1 MITQITAHRVAKAT
15 IGHPT
20 EYGSSDLTGR
30 YQRIT
35 LFDADG
41 RETGVISIHFDENAE
56 PLPATVAK
64 R

>member
-1 MITQITAHRVAKAT
+1 MITQVVAHRVSKAV
-15 IGHPT
+15 IEGPF
-20 EYGSSDLTGR
+20 EYGSHELNGR

-41 RETGVISIHFDENAE
+41 RETGVISIHFDDGAK
-56 PLPATVAK
+56 PLPATGSE